1 MGVMQNQ
8 LSSRYVRL
16 CWWGLALLLFGLM
29 VYTAIRV
36 SAKSLRP
43 RPDGF
48 TEGALLRWSKQIQ
61 AMEDGENIHETK
73 QYPNPPIMM
82 QMLWPFS
89 ELDEKISP
97 LAAVLSWFLV
107 KVVLAFF
114 CFYWTWRLLELDS
127 SSLSQWP
134 IAVGSGLTLILSI
147 RPFMGDL
154 THGNV
159 NILIC
164 FLVIAS
170 VYLYAKKYDYF
181 SGVVIALAIA
191 CKVTPA
197 LFVVYYAWKRS
208 WKVLIGTGVG
218 LGLFFFVVP
227 ALIFAFHQG
236 SFSEGWD
243 QNWQALNSWVKTMIL
258 PYLRD
263 GTITSEHH
271 NQSLPGLLARL
282 LSESPSFSRYI
293 NDVYTPMAYHNWLAL
308 DKLTIKRI
316 VQLCQFLFLGLIIYT
331 CRTQPLS
338 PDAPRTGW
346 RFTSE
351 YALIA
356 LGMLLF
362 SERTW
367 KHHCT
372 PLVLPYAVLIYIG
385 VTHSFPKMMRR
396 VSLGSALLAFSFTL
410 LTSTFGNEKSKEE
423 LIYEFGK
430 LAQVYGA
437 YTWAFLLLIA
447 ALAYNLR
454 KGSTASVG

>member
-1 MGVMQNQ
+1 MQTES
-8 LSSRYVRL
+8 SSRYVRL
-16 CWWGLALLLFGLM
+16 CWWGLAILLVGVLI
-29 VYTAIRV
+29 YTAIRV
-36 SAKSLRP
+36 SVKTLRP
-43 RPDGF
+43 RADGY

-73 QYPNPPIMM
+73 LYPNPPIMM
-82 QMLWPFS
+82 QILWPFS
-89 ELDEKISP
+89 ELDEKVSP
-97 LAAVLSWFLV
+97 LAAVLTWFIV

-114 CFYWTWRLLELDS
+114 CFYWTWRLLELNRSHLS
-127 SSLSQWP
+127 SWP
-134 IAVGSGLTLILSI
+134 IAIGVGLTVIVSI

-170 VYLYAKKYDYF
+170 IFLYAKKYDYLA
-181 SGVVIALAIA
+181 GVVIALAIA

-197 LFVVYYAWKRS
+197 LFVIYFAWKRG
-208 WKVLIGTGVG
+208 WKVLIGTGIG

-227 ALIFAFHQG
+227 SIIYGFHQG
-236 SFSEGWD
+236 SLVEGWD
-243 QNWQALNSWVKTMIL
+243 QNWLALTSWVKAMIL

-293 NDVYTPMAYHNWLAL
+293 EHVYTPTAYHNIADL
-308 DKLTIKRI
+308 DKAIIKRI
-316 VQLCQFLFLGLIIYT
+316 VQACQFLFMIVVVLT
-331 CRTQPLS
+331 CRTKPAT
-338 PDAPRTGW
+338 PEAPRTGW
-346 RFTSE
+346 RFTAE

-372 PLVLPYAVLIYIG
+372 PLVLPYAVLVYIG
-385 VTHSFPKMMRR
+385 VQNTFPKIMRI
-396 VSLGSALLAFSFTL
+396 VSLSSVGIAFVLTL
-410 LTSTFGNEKSKEE
+410 LTSTFGNDKSKEE
-423 LIYEFGK
+423 MVTEFGK

-437 YTWAFLLLIA
+437 YTWGFILLIA
-447 ALAYNLR
+447 TLAFHLR
-454 KGSTASVG
+454 RKRLKNGE